1 MFDKIAQFIADIK
14 IRRSSRKAGFR
25 GLEAQRHEAMIF
37 QVSRGKG
44 FGA

>member
-1 MFDKIAQFIADIK
+1 MFDKIAQFIADFK
-14 IRRSSRKAGFR
+14 INRSARKAGFR
-25 GLEAQRHEAMIF
+25 GLEAQRQEAMTF

>member
-1 MFDKIAQFIADIK
+1 MFKKIAQFIADFK
-14 IRRSSRKAGFR
+14 INRNARKAGFR

-37 QVSRGKG
+37 QASRGKG